1 MRRRGA
7 ERSPHAHLDQRRFR
21 RGQDIG
27 RLRAEG
33 VDVRRFVLCASRE
46 TLLKRLRRRNLG
58 LDPLGREGFAV
69 EHIR

>member
-46 TLLKRLRRRNLG
+46 TLLKRLRRQNLG
-58 LDPLGREGFAV
+58 LDPLGREVFAV